1 MNLEFNI
8 YKIKEDS
15 SWYEVVKKYNGLNE
29 FIVVGEEKDNTFKD
43 GKKYLKMLELDENG
57 LTLFGDLKLDE
68 MAYLI
73 PESEIILAGDGV
85 GIESTVLDISKNH
98 LTMELIEDIQ
108 RLNEI

>member
-15 SWYEVVKKYNGLNE
+15 SWYQIVKKYNGLNE
-29 FIVVGEEKDNTFKD
+29 FIVVGEEKDKSFKD
-43 GKKYLKMLELDENG
+43 GKKYFKMLELDENG
-57 LTLFGDLKLDE
+57 LTVFGDLKLDE

-73 PESEIILAGDGV
+73 PESEIVLAGDGV
-85 GIESTVLDISKNH
+85 GIESTELDIPKSH
-98 LTMELIEDIQ
+98 LTMDLIENIQ